1 MRRAARTE
9 GRGIALVIVLWLLAA
24 LSLLAGAFA
33 VNARTE
39 ATVAINA
46 YAAARARALAD
57 GGIAYGIARL
67 LARAEVPAEAWQ
79 VDGVAYPV
87 AVAGATVEVSLAQ
100 ETGKFDVNVIADDIL
115 ANLLVGAG
123 VAPAD
128 VDGILAALADYR
140 DADDAVR
147 LGGAEA
153 AEYQALGLP
162 YGPKNRLLE
171 SIDELAMIPGVT
183 TAVFRAV
190 RPALT
195 VHTGLP
201 RIDPATSPREA
212 LLAVPEVTPA
222 EVDGLLAVRR
232 ENQYSE
238 TKQAFPALGGGEE
251 WLAPADA
258 PVFTVRARAVVPG
271 GAVFVREAVVWT
283 PPDGDDPY
291 WLLDW
296 TRGGGS

>member
-1 MRRAARTE
+1 MRRALGAE

-39 ATVAINA
+39 ATIALNA
-46 YAAARARALAD
+46 YGAARARALAD

-67 LARAEVPAEAWQ
+67 IARAEVPAEAWQ
-79 VDGVAYPV
+79 VDGAAYPI
-87 AVAGATVEVSLAQ
+87 ALAGATVEVSLAQ
-100 ETGKFDVNVIADDIL
+100 ESGKFDANVIDEEIL
-115 ANLLVGAG
+115 ANLLFGAG
-123 VAPAD
+123 VAAAE
-128 VDGILAALADYR
+128 VDGIVAALADYR

-153 AEYQALGLP
+153 GEYDSLGLP
-162 YGPKNRLLE
+162 YGPKNRPLE

-183 TAVFRAV
+183 THVFRAI

-195 VHTGLP
+195 AHTGLS
-201 RIDPATSPREA
+201 RIDPATAPRAA
-212 LLAVPEVTPA
+212 LLAVPGVTPA
-222 EVDGLLAVRR
+222 EIDGLLAVRQ

-238 TKQAFPALGGGEE
+238 VKQALPALGGGQE

-258 PVFTVRARAVVPG
+258 PVFTVRARAAVPG
-271 GAVFVREAVVWT
+271 GAVFVREAVVWI